1 MNSNFIYQI
10 NIQIREDGKKS
21 QTRFDQTYL
30 TKKCYFAEDYVAR
43 FISNMITG
51 KFNLGGIEEVDLKS
65 KDVKM
70 FNDKGRKYEI
80 KRLDDI
86 LVNDDVEL
94 KLCTDDN
101 TLIVITIR
109 ELLLSPITP
118 EIFSPEPHRNIRI
131 LRFNSKGELKSRL
144 KRGEYK

>member
-1 MNSNFIYQI
+1 MGI
-10 NIQIREDGKKS
+10 
-21 QTRFDQTYL
+21 
-30 TKKCYFAEDYVAR
+30 
-43 FISNMITG
+43 G

-65 KDVKM
+65 KDVEM
-70 FNDKGRKYEI
+70 FNNMSRKCEV
-80 KRLDDI
+80 KTLDDI

-109 ELLLSPITP
+109 ELLLVPATITH
-118 EIFSPEPHRNIRI
+118 EVFSLEPHRNIRI

-144 KRGEYK
+144 KKNTKPTF